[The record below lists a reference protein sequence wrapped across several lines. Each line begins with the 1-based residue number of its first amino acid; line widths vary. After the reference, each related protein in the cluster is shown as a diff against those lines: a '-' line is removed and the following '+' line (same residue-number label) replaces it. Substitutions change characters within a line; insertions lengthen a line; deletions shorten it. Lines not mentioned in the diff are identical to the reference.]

1 MPEPRRAESV
11 PEFCERRGAVGASAR
26 RVAWA
31 ALAAI
36 FFVVPLSLPA
46 FAHEAPT
53 SFAPLIK
60 EIAPAVVNVST
71 TQKVEGGPMADLPN
85 LPENSPLRDF
95 LKRFYNG
102 QQNQPTLA
110 HSLGSGF
117 IIDPAGYVVTN
128 NHVVGKATDIDVTMT
143 NGKSFKAKL
152 VGRDMRTDLALLKI
166 TADQPLPA
174 VQWGDSDKAQ
184 VGDWVIAVGN
194 PFGLGGSVTA
204 GIVSARER
212 DLHEG
217 PYDEF
222 LQTDAAINR
231 GNSGGPMFDMDG
243 KVIGINSAI
252 YSPNGGSVGI
262 GFAVPSALARP
273 VIDQLKERGKVERGW
288 LGVEIQEVS
297 PEVADSLGLKAAQGA
312 LVVTVTRNGPAA
324 KGGLRQGDVIET
336 FDGKEIKELRD
347 LTRVVADAKAGSS
360 ATVAVWREG
369 KSEQLSVVVSEAPQ
383 IATADA
389 DQPDAAAPQPAD
401 EVKVSELGLTFGVL
415 TADARKELGL
425 KPAVRGAL
433 VTDVDENGL
442 AGQQGLKPGD
452 VIVKVGAAYVHA
464 PKEAADLLKKAK
476 QANAKAVLLLVDRR
490 GEERFVAVPF
500 SHA

>member
-1 MPEPRRAESV
+1 MPEFRG
-11 PEFCERRGAVGASAR
+11 RRGAVGASTR

-46 FAHEAPT
+46 FAHVAPT
-53 SFAPLIK
+53 CFAPLIK

-71 TQKVEGGPMADLPN
+71 TQKVEGGPLADLPN
-85 LPENSPLRDF
+85 LPENSPLRDY

-152 VGRDMRTDLALLKI
+152 VGRDLRTDLALLKI

-217 PYDEF
+217 P
-222 LQTDAAINR
+222 L
-231 GNSGGPMFDMDG
+231 
-243 KVIGINSAI
+243 
-252 YSPNGGSVGI
+252 
-262 GFAVPSALARP
+262 
-273 VIDQLKERGKVERGW
+273 
-288 LGVEIQEVS
+288 
-297 PEVADSLGLKAAQGA
+297 
-312 LVVTVTRNGPAA
+312 
-324 KGGLRQGDVIET
+324 
-336 FDGKEIKELRD
+336 
-347 LTRVVADAKAGSS
+347 
-360 ATVAVWREG
+360 
-369 KSEQLSVVVSEAPQ
+369 
-383 IATADA
+383 
-389 DQPDAAAPQPAD
+389 
-401 EVKVSELGLTFGVL
+401 
-415 TADARKELGL
+415 
-425 KPAVRGAL
+425 
-433 VTDVDENGL
+433 
-442 AGQQGLKPGD
+442 
-452 VIVKVGAAYVHA
+452 
-464 PKEAADLLKKAK
+464 
-476 QANAKAVLLLVDRR
+476 
-490 GEERFVAVPF
+490 
-500 SHA
+500 